1 MKNNEFKYLTLSDD
15 DMDWGLYLNVAGT
28 AQIPPNSDYPSPCH
42 PSEYFF
48 TWKEG
53 RVLNEFQI
61 NFITEGAGILENRHG
76 TFSIKQGSIFVLFP
90 GEWHRYRPLARTGWT
105 ENYVGFDGLFA
116 RKLIAQPR
124 FSAKEPI
131 FNFGSK
137 EEFLDTY
144 LKIFGLIKEEQP
156 GYQQIA
162 SGMVIKLLGYIVSFE
177 KQKGFSGKPI
187 AKVIEAIRFE
197 IRQNMEK
204 ELNLKELAEAH
215 HVSYSFF
222 RKMFKKYT
230 GVSPGQYH
238 LQLRI
243 TRAKELLISTDRSIK
258 EISYE
263 LGFQS
268 IFYFSNLF
276 KKKEGVTP
284 SHFRN
289 KNNVVGDY

>member
-1 MKNNEFKYLTLSDD
+1 MIHNEFKYLTISEADNN
-15 DMDWGLYLNVAGT
+15 WGLYLNVAGT
-28 AQIPPNSDYPSPCH
+28 AKILSNSNYPLPSH

-48 TWKEG
+48 NWEEG
-53 RVLNEFQI
+53 RILNEFQI
-61 NFITEGAGILENRHG
+61 NFITQGAGILENRHG
-76 TFSIKQGSIFVLFP
+76 TYPLKTGSIFITFP
-90 GEWHRYRPLARTGWT
+90 GVWHRYKPHLKTGWT
-105 ENYVGFDGLFA
+105 ENYIGFDGKMA
-116 RKLIAQPR
+116 RELISGPL
-124 FSAKEPI
+124 FSAVEPV
-131 FNFGSK
+131 FNFGIK

-144 LKIFGLIKEEQP
+144 LKIFDLIEKEQP

-162 SGMVIKLLGYIVSFE
+162 SGMVIKLLGYIISFE
-177 KQKGFSGKPI
+177 KQKGFSGKKI
-187 AKVIEAIRFE
+187 AKVIEASRFE
-197 IRQNMEK
+197 IRQNLQNEI
-204 ELNLKELAEAH
+204 NLIELAKKH
-215 HVSYSFF
+215 NVSYSFF

-243 TRAKELLISTDRSIK
+243 TRAKELLVSTEKSIK

-289 KNNVVGDY
+289 KNSL

>member
-1 MKNNEFKYLTLSDD
+1 MKNNEFKYLTLSDED
-15 DMDWGLYLNVAGT
+15 VDWGLYLNVAGT
-28 AQIPPNSDYPSPCH
+28 AQIPPNSDYPSPNH

-48 TWKEG
+48 TWDEG
-53 RVLNEFQI
+53 RVLKEFQI
-61 NFITEGAGILENRHG
+61 NFITEGAGTLENKHG
-76 TFSIKQGSIFVLFP
+76 TFPVKQGSIFVLFP

-105 ENYVGFDGLFA
+105 ENYVGFDGQLA

-124 FSAKEPI
+124 FSVKDPV
-131 FNFGSK
+131 FHFGSK
-137 EEFLDTY
+137 EELLDTY
-144 LKIFGLIKEEQP
+144 LKIFDLVKEEQP

-162 SGMVIKLLGYIVSFE
+162 SGMVMKLLGYIISFE

-197 IRQNMEK
+197 MRQNMEK
-204 ELNLKELAEAH
+204 ELNLKDLADAH

-243 TRAKELLISTDRSIK
+243 TRAKELLVSTDKSIK

-289 KNNVVGDY
+289 KNNVAG

>member
-1 MKNNEFKYLTLSDD
+1 MIDNEFKYLTISEEDYQ
-15 DMDWGLYLNVAGT
+15 WGLFLNVAGS
-28 AQIPPNSDYPSPCH
+28 AKVQSNVKYPSTKH

-48 TWKEG
+48 TWDTG

-76 TFSIKQGSIFVLFP
+76 TFVLKQGSIFITFP
-90 GEWHRYRPLARTGWT
+90 GEWHRYQPNSKTGWT
-105 ENYVGFDGLFA
+105 ENFIGFDGEMA
-116 RKLIAQPR
+116 RKLISGPQ
-124 FSAKEPI
+124 FSPENPVY
-131 FNFGSK
+131 NFGIK
-137 EEFLDTY
+137 EEILDSY
-144 LKIFGLIKEEQP
+144 LKIFDLVEKEYP
-156 GYQQIA
+156 GFQQIA

-187 AKVIEAIRFE
+187 AKVIEMTRFE
-197 IRQNMEK
+197 MRQKMGE
-204 ELNLKELAEAH
+204 EIDLKRLAVKH
-215 HVSYSFF
+215 NVSYSFF

-243 TRAKELLISTDRSIK
+243 TRAKELLISTDKSIK

-289 KNNVVGDY
+289 KNAGLA